1 MEMVKLSVR
10 AGPTNYNIL
19 AIANDITYW
28 KCVHFCSYESHK
40 HIRHLFMFTYGPM
53 VSLLLAVWMLFILFM
68 STLLRCLPFLSGLV
82 YVLWR
87 SNCFPQLH
95 RLSFTS
101 GLVYVL
107 WRSNCYPQLHRI
119 YWRRYLNYVE
129 RNIVIICVDMW
140 SCTEQMICLFDHLII
155 RVLSVMVLYWRLN
168 SFLIDD

>member
-28 KCVHFCSYESHK
+28 KCVHFCSYQSHK

-53 VSLLLAVWMLFILFM
+53 VSLHLAVWMLFILFM
-68 STLLRCLPFLSGLV
+68 STLLRCLPFL
-82 YVLWR
+82 
-87 SNCFPQLH
+87 
-95 RLSFTS
+95 S

-140 SCTEQMICLFDHLII
+140 SKSCTEKMNCLFDHLII
-155 RVLSVMVLYWRLN
+155 RVLSEMVLYWRLN